1 MLVTYN
7 IVRES
12 QSILVTLNAGSGEF
26 PEVGLTDSLQAAAN
40 RVAMNFNITVT
51 GVQRFG

>member
-1 MLVTYN
+1 MCIILF
-7 IVRES
+7 IS
-12 QSILVTLNAGSGEF
+12 GSILVTLNAGSGEF

-40 RVAMNFNITVT
+40 VVAQDFGITVT